1 MNISIIGG
9 NARNKG
15 ALLMLNASIEIIKIF
30 QLIKFTSLP
39 LSPKKMQIFNQFNN
53 KNYGFEILI
62 VSGIK

>member
-15 ALLMLNASIEIIKIF
+15 ALLMLNASIEIIKNL

-39 LSPKKMQIFNQFNN
+39 FEKDEDFFNQFNN
-53 KNYGFEILI
+53 KNYGLRF
-62 VSGIK
+62 